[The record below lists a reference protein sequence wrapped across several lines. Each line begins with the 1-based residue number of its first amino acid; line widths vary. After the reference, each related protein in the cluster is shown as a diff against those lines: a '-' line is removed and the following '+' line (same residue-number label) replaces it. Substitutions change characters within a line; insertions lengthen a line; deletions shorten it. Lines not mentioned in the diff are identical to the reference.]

1 MSAKLTSKFFL
12 AERLHVLV
20 TLLSLTVG
28 FGSVFG
34 LWSDEAVVTA
44 QDWRTFAGI
53 VVATSATMVGFL
65 ATIAALLY
73 AIDPSP
79 LMQHVKGT
87 GHIRRILFDLFAGV
101 STWIAALATGLLAC
115 LPSVSSVSSFVQTS
129 LGFSVAGLL
138 LFLPLGRS
146 FWLLLTAPPATQA
159 TELPKHDWDAPTELD

>member
-1 MSAKLTSKFFL
+1 MTSKSFL

-20 TLLSLTVG
+20 TLLSISIG

-34 LWSDEAVVTA
+34 LWSEEAVVTP

-101 STWIAALATGLLAC
+101 FVWIAALSTGLLAC
-115 LPSVSSVSSFVQTS
+115 LPSVQAVSLFVQTS
-129 LGFSVAGLL
+129 LGFSIAGLL
-138 LFLPLGRS
+138 LFVPLGRS
-146 FWLLLTAPPATQA
+146 FWLLLTAPPVNKPSESQQ
-159 TELPKHDWDAPTELD
+159 HNWDEPTNLN